1 MRVLMLYLCMYR
13 ERERNKIHI
22 QSDTQKLF
30 IDIITFKGG
39 LMLLK
44 LKTKEI
50 EPYHVS
56 KNG

>member
-1 MRVLMLYLCMYR
+1 MLYLCMYR

-44 LKTKEI
+44 LKPKEI